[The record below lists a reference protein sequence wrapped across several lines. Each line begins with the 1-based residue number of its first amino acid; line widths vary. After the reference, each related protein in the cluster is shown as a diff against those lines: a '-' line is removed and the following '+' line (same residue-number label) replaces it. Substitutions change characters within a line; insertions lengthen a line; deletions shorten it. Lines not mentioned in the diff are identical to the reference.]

1 MKSHLLLAILAL
13 PILSC
18 HQAAEPVEPTVE
30 AVEPKVEAV
39 EPTVEAVESKV
50 EAVEL
55 FDGTSLDD
63 WKIVDSGG
71 SGDVTLDADE
81 KVLRIGQGEGLSGLV
96 YQKTA
101 NLDFKR
107 YEVTLEAKREA
118 GVDFFCGL
126 TFPIGDAE
134 TCATFLMGGWG
145 GSVTGISS
153 IDGNDAANNATGTY
167 QRYADDRWYKVRLR
181 VTPERLSAWV
191 DDKEVV
197 DIEIKGRQVSVRPG
211 GIESYL
217 PLSLTTYN
225 TAAAIRHVTFTPLP
239 PVKEE

>member
-1 MKSHLLLAILAL
+1 MSQAQFCQMNPPLFLAVS
-13 PILSC
+13 ILSIVFC
-18 HQAAEPVEPTVE
+18 HGADQPKAE
-30 AVEPKVEAV
+30 AIM
-39 EPTVEAVESKV
+39 
-50 EAVEL
+50 L
-55 FDGTSLDD
+55 FDGSSLDD

-71 SGDVTLDADE
+71 SGDVTLDTKE

-96 YQKTA
+96 YQKAA

-126 TFPIGDAE
+126 TFPVGDTK

-153 IDGNDAANNATGTY
+153 IDGNDAANNATATY
-167 QRYADDRWYKVRLR
+167 QRYADDRWYQVRLR

-197 DIEIKGRQVSVRPG
+197 DIEIKDRKVSVRPG

-225 TAAAIRHVTFTPLP
+225 TAAAIRNVKFTPLP
-239 PVKEE
+239 QAKSE